1 MRYKVLGFSGIGNW
15 QCLIRRFPP
24 NVRGT
29 APKGELGIGKKVSC
43 TSRVREL
50 LYIAELCQAKN
61 FGYSV
66 RLFSFYGPFMMV
78 NRTYSIGLYRIETE
92 FSRFITFIKLA
103 EALFDQAFGLFT
115 CIYFSAIQP

>member
-1 MRYKVLGFSGIGNW
+1 MAAVLVQGRLRTYSSSHMDEVQSSWFFGNW
-15 QCLIRRFPP
+15 
-24 NVRGT
+24 
-29 APKGELGIGKKVSC
+29 ELGIGKKVSC

-66 RLFSFYGPFMMV
+66 RLFSFYGPFLMV

-92 FSRFITFIKLA
+92 LSRFSTFIKLA

-115 CIYFSAIQP
+115 CIYFSPIQP